1 MNKKCSKINITDIM
15 NLLAVTVTLSIQTCI
30 VRLYNVKKKN
40 SQHNMYSQK
49 KLNRSILVFQGN
61 STFFFSLSCS
71 AKATK
76 MNVLVLRHSNI
87 MSNVATLI
95 NLIVILKRG

>member
-1 MNKKCSKINITDIM
+1 M

-30 VRLYNVKKKN
+30 VRLYNVKKKFTTQYVL
-40 SQHNMYSQK
+40 SK
-49 KLNRSILVFQGN
+49 KKSKRSILVFQEN
-61 STFFFSLSCS
+61 SAFFFSLLCS
-71 AKATK
+71 AKAKK

>member
-1 MNKKCSKINITDIM
+1 MM

-30 VRLYNVKKKN
+30 VRLYNVKKKFTTQYVL
-40 SQHNMYSQK
+40 SK
-49 KLNRSILVFQGN
+49 KKSKRSILVFQGN
-61 STFFFSLSCS
+61 STFFFSLLCS
-71 AKATK
+71 AKAKK

-95 NLIVILKRG
+95 NLIVILKRR